1 MHGIWT
7 IMQTRMAL
15 NLAHTSAI
23 ALQSVLTQSTPIQN
37 YTRNHT
43 PAQLLHRQEVWLVP
57 HNQTLTI
64 PLLTLTPT

>member
-15 NLAHTSAI
+15 NIAHTSAI

-43 PAQLLHRQEVWLVP
+43 PAQLLHRQEV
-57 HNQTLTI
+57 
-64 PLLTLTPT
+64 